1 MINKLL
7 DKFNI
12 KQVAAIILYSR
23 SITSKWEVTCV
34 LLLLSSDFFVQL
46 YSACTAATIYISIH
60 STICALCVVYTYETA
75 KRVGKRKKMSIPFLS
90 PSRKSIK
97 INCRSIKTC
106 FNPGDTGQHH
116 QKNTLGR
123 FKIIIKDVVQEMIK
137 YAIKKYIRLYF
148 LNCTYFQILNRNFI
162 L

>member
-46 YSACTAATIYISIH
+46 YSACTAATI
-60 STICALCVVYTYETA
+60 ETA

-97 INCRSIKTC
+97 INCRSIKKHVSILGT
-106 FNPGDTGQHH
+106 QVSII
-116 QKNTLGR
+116 KNTLGR

-137 YAIKKYIRLYF
+137 YAIKNTSDYIFLIVIIFKY
-148 LNCTYFQILNRNFI
+148 
-162 L
+162 

>member
-23 SITSKWEVTCV
+23 SITSKWGEVTCV

-46 YSACTAATIYISIH
+46 YSACTAATI
-60 STICALCVVYTYETA
+60 ETV

-97 INCRSIKTC
+97 INCRSIKKHVSILGT
-106 FNPGDTGQHH
+106 QVSII
-116 QKNTLGR
+116 KNTLGR

-137 YAIKKYIRLYF
+137 YAIKNTSDYIFLIVIIFKY
-148 LNCTYFQILNRNFI
+148 
-162 L
+162 

>member
-46 YSACTAATIYISIH
+46 YSACTATIYISIH

-90 PSRKSIK
+90 PSGKSIK
-97 INCRSIKTC
+97 INCRSIKKHVSILGT
-106 FNPGDTGQHH
+106 QVSII
-116 QKNTLGR
+116 KNTLGR

-137 YAIKKYIRLYF
+137 YAIKNTSDYIFLIVIIFKY
-148 LNCTYFQILNRNFI
+148 
-162 L
+162 